1 MRKHKRDLNQRGMGE
16 GILCGRN
23 YGLLTK
29 SDLGDIAREM
39 LMVKLFLLAL
49 ILK

>member
-1 MRKHKRDLNQRGMGE
+1 MRKHKRDLNQRGTGE

-29 SDLGDIAREM
+29 SDLGDVTREM
-39 LMVKLFLLAL
+39 LMGTSFSFSSDS
-49 ILK
+49 